1 MTLLFE
7 TWTLIFW
14 IPTLVSAGTGWF
26 ALEHGM
32 LVRPIPT
39 ALWFI
44 TALLLQ
50 FTAPLFSAAWA
61 AGMLAQVALAVYLS
75 IRLKL
80 EA

>member
-7 TWTLIFW
+7 TWTLMFW
-14 IPTLVSAGTGWF
+14 IPALVSAGTGWF
-26 ALEHGM
+26 ALENGL
-32 LVRPIPT
+32 LVRPLP
-39 ALWFI
+39 AAVWFI

-61 AGMLAQVALAVYLS
+61 AGMVAQVALAVYVS